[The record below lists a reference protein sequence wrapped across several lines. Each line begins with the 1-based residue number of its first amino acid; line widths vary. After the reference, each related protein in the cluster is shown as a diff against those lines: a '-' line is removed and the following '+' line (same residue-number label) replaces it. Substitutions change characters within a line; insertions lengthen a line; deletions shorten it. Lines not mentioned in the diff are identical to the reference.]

1 MSKQMFIK
9 RMACMAFAAFALGIT
24 NVNAVNLFEP
34 EECEESGFCNPV
46 IWADVPDPDV
56 IRVGEDFYMV
66 STTMH
71 LMPGCPVMRSRD
83 LVNWETIG
91 YVFDKLEDTPRY
103 DMEGGTVYGKGQ
115 WATSIRYRNGRFYV
129 LFSPNDEPYKSYIY
143 TTENPA
149 GKWTLLCRTN
159 HFHDSSLFFDDDGR
173 VFVFSGSGNI
183 FLTELKPDLTGVL
196 PGGIDKVVIHP
207 DSSET
212 GLHEGS
218 RVIKHNGK
226 YYAFIIS
233 WPAGKPRRQL
243 CYRADHIEGPYEKC
257 VVLES
262 EFGGFPYVGQGCL
275 VDDSD
280 GNWWGMIFQ
289 DRGGVGRILTLGPC
303 TWTDGWPMLGD
314 SDGKVPL
321 NVAKKLCPLENA
333 AISSSDE
340 FEDGKMS
347 VLWQWNHNPI
357 PEGWSLTEHPGELRL
372 TNMKVCDN
380 LFEARN
386 TLSQRMEGPY
396 GDASVKINVA
406 NMNPGD
412 IAGFAAFN
420 GDTGLV
426 SVEAEDG
433 EKWIV
438 ARTTSVSLEP
448 EKHRV
453 VEVNDVE
460 TERIALSTDDIYFRI
475 TTDFTPGQDMAEF
488 YYSTDGHD
496 WQKIGMPFKMVFD
509 YRRFFMGTRFAIFN
523 YATKTPGG
531 TVGIDWFHV
540 KTQQSPDGNR

>member
-1 MSKQMFIK
+1 MFIK
-9 RMACMAFAAFALGIT
+9 RMACMAFAAFALGVT
-24 NVNAVNLFEP
+24 NVNAVNLFEL

-56 IRVGEDFYMV
+56 IRVEEDFYMV

-183 FLTELKPDLTGVL
+183 SLTELKPDLTGVL
-196 PGGIDKVVIHP
+196 SGGIDKVVIHP

-218 RVIKHNGK
+218 RVIKHNGM
-226 YYAFIIS
+226 YYVFIIS

-262 EFGGFPYVGQGCL
+262 QFGGFPYVGQGCL

-289 DRGGVGRILTLGPC
+289 DRGGVGCVLTLNPC

-321 NVAKKLCPLENA
+321 NVAKNFVRLR
-333 AISSSDE
+333 
-340 FEDGKMS
+340 MQQS
-347 VLWQWNHNPI
+347 VLPM
-357 PEGWSLTEHPGELRL
+357 SLK
-372 TNMKVCDN
+372 M
-380 LFEARN
+380 ARCRCFGN
-386 TLSQRMEGPY
+386 GIIIRYPKDGRSLSIR
-396 GDASVKINVA
+396 ASC
-406 NMNPGD
+406 G
-412 IAGFAAFN
+412 
-420 GDTGLV
+420 
-426 SVEAEDG
+426 
-433 EKWIV
+433 
-438 ARTTSVSLEP
+438 
-448 EKHRV
+448 
-453 VEVNDVE
+453 
-460 TERIALSTDDIYFRI
+460 
-475 TTDFTPGQDMAEF
+475 
-488 YYSTDGHD
+488 
-496 WQKIGMPFKMVFD
+496 
-509 YRRFFMGTRFAIFN
+509 
-523 YATKTPGG
+523 
-531 TVGIDWFHV
+531 
-540 KTQQSPDGNR
+540 